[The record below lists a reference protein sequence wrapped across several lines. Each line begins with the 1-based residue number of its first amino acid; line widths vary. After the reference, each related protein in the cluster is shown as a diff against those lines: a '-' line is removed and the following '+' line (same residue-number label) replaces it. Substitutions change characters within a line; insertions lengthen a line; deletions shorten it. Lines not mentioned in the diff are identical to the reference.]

1 MKRNGLGK
9 LYDKLTAAERF
20 RLDVL
25 ATARGDTR
33 ESEHLVATCPRFNYT
48 MNDIGF
54 AGRWQAAKELATITY
69 MSLSCT
75 VEKLRL
81 IEGFGHIVSALA
93 GLANLEAE
101 ARADATGE
109 EVDEEDR
116 ANAFGRILHLSREM
130 PERTEEVKRTTAA
143 GGLSLWRAFQ
153 DFCCEEMGV
162 EAERLLETFTEPML
176 ERVRELEEVAESL
189 GVEPYPEAMAQCRA
203 AMRENWHHQLTKG

>member
-1 MKRNGLGK
+1 MKRYGLGK
-9 LYDKLTAAERF
+9 LYDRLTAAERF

-116 ANAFGRILHLSREM
+116 ANAFGYLLGCGPLELIPTLVSGPSGVCLAAPPVGSLFVM
-130 PERTEEVKRTTAA
+130 P
-143 GGLSLWRAFQ
+143 SL
-153 DFCCEEMGV
+153 
-162 EAERLLETFTEPML
+162 
-176 ERVRELEEVAESL
+176 
-189 GVEPYPEAMAQCRA
+189 
-203 AMRENWHHQLTKG
+203 